1 MRWMTSMITATSM
14 MDVEA
19 SEAGDTSIAAVV
31 EGSAREVCGNK

>member
-1 MRWMTSMITATSM
+1 